1 MFGRYASLTSLRCY
15 DDPMAHDESF
25 IAATGFGKS
34 LVYQITI
41 MMIKE
46 KFGLVVTPINALG
59 EDQVK
64 ACRSEDKQSRLYLPV
79 LHIVSTPCPSLT
91 VAPRP
96 MRPPLDGFPLIWTHR
111 PILPK
116 SANKQPD
123 NVRNILTFM
132 ISENWIQRIM
142 TC

>member
-91 VAPRP
+91 VA
-96 MRPPLDGFPLIWTHR
+96 DGFPPMWTHR
-111 PILPK
+111 PILPR

-123 NVRNILTFM
+123 NVGNILTFM
-132 ISENWIQRIM
+132 ISENWIQPII